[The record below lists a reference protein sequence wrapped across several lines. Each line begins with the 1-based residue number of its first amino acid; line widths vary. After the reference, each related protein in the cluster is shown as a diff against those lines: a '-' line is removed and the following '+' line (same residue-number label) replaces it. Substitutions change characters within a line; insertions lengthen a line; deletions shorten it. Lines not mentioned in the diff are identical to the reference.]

1 MKSMQDSGCDTFPA
15 RSSWH
20 KRILHGCVASLLAFA
35 SSIASPVFL
44 IEPQTQRIAPGMA
57 QAQVDSVLGRNSV
70 VARYDWSIKKTAVA
84 IHKYNL
90 VLDHYV
96 PAGPLGGVSSTRV
109 MPYFVIYSLPRRQV
123 AFAGTHRSIMES
135 KPSDLSGHLPSI
147 FAKVVATDTAVCL
160 RMGVEELIQYAER
173 NVGWKHPNWADRL
186 TEFNVR
192 KALALLED
200 SLGREAP
207 TADHF
212 RRLGSFHR
220 VRAVLWQE
228 QGFQQAAAAYSRSLA
243 LDSNQF
249 HSAFLLAQTRLVAGN
264 PDSAVLAMRLFQHVQ
279 RKAKGELKDRARWG
293 IAVSQWRMG
302 WSCRASYGIREY
314 LAIYPTD
321 EGARLLEERLRK
333 PGNLSAPGDTT
344 CPSR

>member
-1 MKSMQDSGCDTFPA
+1 MKSMQDSGRIPP
-15 RSSWH
+15 SSKSHSAKWLS
-20 KRILHGCVASLLAFA
+20 RTCGVVVMVVASTFA
-35 SSIASPVFL
+35 SPIFL
-44 IEPQTQRIAPGMA
+44 IEPQTRKIAPGMA
-57 QAQVDSVLGRNSV
+57 QTQVDSILGKNSIV
-70 VARYDWSIKKTAVA
+70 GRYEWNEKKTAVA

-96 PAGPLGGVSSTRV
+96 PAGALGGASSTRV
-109 MPYFVIYSLPRRQV
+109 MPYFVIYALPRRQV

-135 KPSDLSGHLPSI
+135 APSDLSVHLPSL

-192 KALALLED
+192 KALSLLED

-249 HSAFLLAQTRLVAGN
+249 HSAFQLAQTRLVAGN

-302 WSCRASYGIREY
+302 WSCRASHSIREY